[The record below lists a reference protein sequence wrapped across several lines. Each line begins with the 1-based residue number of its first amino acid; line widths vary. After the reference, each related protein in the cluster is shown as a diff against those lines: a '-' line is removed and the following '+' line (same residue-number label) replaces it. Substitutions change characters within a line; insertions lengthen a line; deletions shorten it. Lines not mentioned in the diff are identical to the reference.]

1 MSGGRP
7 ASIRYTYHNK
17 QTRVEIDVLGGPKK
31 AKKQSTPCETLVT
44 TNQDTE
50 SETETFQD
58 NALPRDVNAINGI
71 NAYIQMHIRYV
82 MRCRDM

>member
-1 MSGGRP
+1 M
-7 ASIRYTYHNK
+7 YW
-17 QTRVEIDVLGGPKK
+17 GGPKK

-58 NALPRDVNAINGI
+58 NALPRDLNAINAI